1 MSKPKKPRFSTFWK
15 ATNEKRTSNFFS
27 LGENALKVGFDN
39 EISVELNKKV
49 LNLAYYFDENRFPG
63 VVE

>member
-1 MSKPKKPRFSTFWK
+1 MK
-15 ATNEKRTSNFFS
+15 NERAIFFS

-49 LNLAYYFDENRFPG
+49 LNLAHYFDENRFPG